1 MYNFNFLKM
10 SNSSFGK
17 NGIKLKKEEDKL
29 NHLINLGNKMVISKN
44 FNIKNYLNFFEQ
56 LKAPK
61 IKKPFNLLN
70 SITTFNSKSNLINYN
85 TEGYISSTN
94 YKTSS
99 VDKYFN
105 KGKATFHNNINNL
118 KKVNIMTSTFNE
130 SNNNKDLS
138 FYNIPYTNSSSNF
151 IINSKFKTN
160 YSPIKSDENFN
171 VFKAVK
177 EIKKSLQFPKINN
190 TFNSK
195 KKNIK
200 TRNYY
205 PKKSNNIPIAY
216 KDKYLNTVLESTEV
230 INNYN
235 LRKELEFETDNDLTS
250 FPKKTKDVSLKNVLI
265 KLINHET
272 VKLSEKED
280 DLKTKNE
287 KNQKLLITEIKEFN
301 DFTEKQKQFC
311 KNLEVLHENLIK
323 QNEYLNKEFINYKIN
338 NKSLTDET
346 QKILEQIES
355 LRNYALFVHQA
366 LEKDY
371 SLYEKSIFPDYQNE
385 KIDEYEKNIE
395 KVKNFVLNNYR
406 LFYDKQYKEQLKRE
420 LKFLNNIELLFFKF
434 SQIEGDIMRLIEEQ
448 YNINAEIKAERKKD
462 KENIKYLK
470 ERYDTALIEYN
481 INDEK
486 LQIEKNFMT
495 GLNEKENE
503 LNSEYLELIGELF
516 YSIANNFGRFNKNS
530 FNTKYL
536 MKEKISRDNIDTYLK
551 EGKRILRETEEALN
565 NVLLSIKSYQEND
578 TKFFN
583 KFMDNTKKK
592 LKDEQIAM
600 FKRKKMVNLIG
611 KNNQIINKANKVPF
625 IKRKTASPYHSPKKK
640 EKNVI
645 NYDLIKKLEDE
656 ELIKFQ

>member
-1 MYNFNFLKM
+1 M
-10 SNSSFGK
+10 SSSSFGK

-56 LKAPK
+56 LKTPK
-61 IKKPFNLLN
+61 IKKPFYLLN
-70 SITTFNSKSNLINYN
+70 SITTFNTKSNLINYN
-85 TEGYISSTN
+85 TDGYISSTN

-138 FYNIPYTNSSSNF
+138 FYNIPYTNSSSNV
-151 IINSKFKTN
+151 IIKTKFKTN

-503 LNSEYLELIGELF
+503 LNSEYLELIAELF
-516 YSIANNFGRFNKNS
+516 YSIADNFGRFNKNS

>member
-1 MYNFNFLKM
+1 M
-10 SNSSFGK
+10 SSSSLVK

-56 LKAPK
+56 LKTPK

-70 SITTFNSKSNLINYN
+70 SITTFNKKSNLINYN
-85 TEGYISSTN
+85 TDGYISSTN

-470 ERYDTALIEYN
+470 ERYDTSLIEYN

-503 LNSEYLELIGELF
+503 LNSEYLELIAELF
-516 YSIANNFGRFNKNS
+516 YSIADNFGRFNKNS

>member
-1 MYNFNFLKM
+1 M
-10 SNSSFGK
+10 SSSSFGK

-56 LKAPK
+56 LKTPK

-70 SITTFNSKSNLINYN
+70 SITTFNTKSNLINYN
-85 TEGYISSTN
+85 TDGYISSTN

-470 ERYDTALIEYN
+470 ERYDTSLIEYN

-503 LNSEYLELIGELF
+503 LNSEYLELIAELF
-516 YSIANNFGRFNKNS
+516 YSIADNFGRFNKNS

-536 MKEKISRDNIDTYLK
+536 MKEKISKDNIDTYLK

>member
-1 MYNFNFLKM
+1 M

-151 IINSKFKTN
+151 IIKTKFKTN

-503 LNSEYLELIGELF
+503 LNSEYLELIAELF
-516 YSIANNFGRFNKNS
+516 YSIADNFGRFNKNS

-611 KNNQIINKANKVPF
+611 KNNQILNKANKVPF

>member
-1 MYNFNFLKM
+1 M

-44 FNIKNYLNFFEQ
+44 FNVKNYLNFFEQ
-56 LKAPK
+56 LKTPK

-70 SITTFNSKSNLINYN
+70 SITTFNTKSNLINYN
-85 TEGYISSTN
+85 TDGYISSTN

-448 YNINAEIKAERKKD
+448 YNINAEIKEERKKD

-503 LNSEYLELIGELF
+503 LNSEYLELIAELF
-516 YSIANNFGRFNKNS
+516 YSIADNFGRFNKNS

>member
-1 MYNFNFLKM
+1 M
-10 SNSSFGK
+10 SSSSFGK
-17 NGIKLKKEEDKL
+17 NGIKLKKEEGKL

-56 LKAPK
+56 LKTPK

-70 SITTFNSKSNLINYN
+70 SITTFNTKSNLINYN
-85 TEGYISSTN
+85 TDGYISSTN

-138 FYNIPYTNSSSNF
+138 FYNLPYTNSSSNF

-205 PKKSNNIPIAY
+205 PKESNNIPIAY

-470 ERYDTALIEYN
+470 ERYDTSLIEYN

>member
-1 MYNFNFLKM
+1 M
-10 SNSSFGK
+10 SSSSFVK

-85 TEGYISSTN
+85 TEGYIFSTN

-205 PKKSNNIPIAY
+205 PKKSKNIPIAY

-503 LNSEYLELIGELF
+503 LNSEYLELIAELF
-516 YSIANNFGRFNKNS
+516 YSIADNFGRFNKNS

>member
-1 MYNFNFLKM
+1 M
-10 SNSSFGK
+10 SSSSFGK
-17 NGIKLKKEEDKL
+17 NGIKLKKEEGKL

-56 LKAPK
+56 LKTPK

-70 SITTFNSKSNLINYN
+70 SITTFNTKSNLINYN
-85 TEGYISSTN
+85 TDGYISSTN

-205 PKKSNNIPIAY
+205 PKESNNIPIAY

-578 TKFFN
+578 TKFFY
-583 KFMDNTKKK
+583 
-592 LKDEQIAM
+592 
-600 FKRKKMVNLIG
+600 G
-611 KNNQIINKANKVPF
+611 
-625 IKRKTASPYHSPKKK
+625 
-640 EKNVI
+640 
-645 NYDLIKKLEDE
+645 
-656 ELIKFQ
+656 

>member
-1 MYNFNFLKM
+1 M
-10 SNSSFGK
+10 SSSSFVK

-56 LKAPK
+56 LKTPK

-70 SITTFNSKSNLINYN
+70 SITTFNTKSNLINYN
-85 TEGYISSTN
+85 TDGYISSTN

-406 LFYDKQYKEQLKRE
+406 LFYDKQHKEQLKRE

-470 ERYDTALIEYN
+470 ERYDTSLIEYN

-503 LNSEYLELIGELF
+503 LNSEYLELIAELF
-516 YSIANNFGRFNKNS
+516 YSIADNFGRFNKNS

>member
-1 MYNFNFLKM
+1 M
-10 SNSSFGK
+10 SSSSFGK

-56 LKAPK
+56 LKTPK

-70 SITTFNSKSNLINYN
+70 SITTFNTKSNLINYN
-85 TEGYISSTN
+85 TDGYISSTN

-105 KGKATFHNNINNL
+105 KGKATFHNNINNI

-503 LNSEYLELIGELF
+503 LNSEYLELIAELF
-516 YSIANNFGRFNKNS
+516 YSIADNFGRFNKNS

>member
-1 MYNFNFLKM
+1 M
-10 SNSSFGK
+10 SSSSFGK

-56 LKAPK
+56 LKTPK

-70 SITTFNSKSNLINYN
+70 SITTFNTKSNLINYN
-85 TEGYISSTN
+85 TDGYISSTN

-151 IINSKFKTN
+151 IIKTKFKTN

-470 ERYDTALIEYN
+470 ERYDTSLIEYN

-536 MKEKISRDNIDTYLK
+536 MKEKISKDNIDTYLK

>member
-1 MYNFNFLKM
+1 M
-10 SNSSFGK
+10 SSSSFGK
-17 NGIKLKKEEDKL
+17 NGIKLKKEEGKL

-56 LKAPK
+56 LKTPK

-70 SITTFNSKSNLINYN
+70 SITTFNTKSNLINYN
-85 TEGYISSTN
+85 TDGYISSTN

-205 PKKSNNIPIAY
+205 PKESNNIPIAY